1 MNTDRSRYMQENSG
15 KSEESETQL
24 DYENTGKY
32 RKLEVNTDEYR

>member
-1 MNTDRSRYMQENSG
+1 MQENSR

-32 RKLEVNTDEYR
+32 RKLIQMNTGDYKPETRDL